1 MLFDLIYLDH
11 LSLPHNSIEQM
22 YIASSFNILITAIS
36 SYDKT
41 QGLPVNFQLT
51 VVAPVNLLG
60 FLETA
65 AADTFFHPEI
75 IATTIASY
83 ARSLGFKAQ

>member
-1 MLFDLIYLDH
+1 
-11 LSLPHNSIEQM
+11 M
-22 YIASSFNILITAIS
+22 YILSFSDILTTAAIS
-36 SYDKT
+36 PFLL

-83 ARSLGFKAQ
+83 ARSLGYKAQ